1 MSEKLARL
9 KESLD
14 DYDFI
19 SCLRLIECERTDKP
33 RQGHAARP
41 ADEIVRLSQKP
52 ATGFQGRSL
61 DSMEERTGHHDY
73 QLFCNFFGLLGTNG
87 ALPLH
92 LTEYADQRARH
103 HQDPT
108 FAAFVDMFNHRM
120 LSLFYR
126 ASAEF
131 DPAINFDRPD
141 DNGLERIVAAFGG
154 YFSSAARNRDE
165 IPDYIKFFNAAWM
178 GGQTKSPDGIVAL
191 LEQYFTLPVKVDEFT
206 GDWLTLPESATT
218 MIGRSSQVA
227 SLGVSTYLGRRA
239 WSVGHKFTV
248 IIGPLLWGDYLSFK
262 PGGRRARELFQLMKN
277 YVGDEWDWDVKLA
290 IAEGEIRG
298 CSLNRQAALGFN
310 SFLGGKG
317 AAIGSARSI
326 RVNKSVLNN

>member
-1 MSEKLARL
+1 MSDKLANL
-9 KESLD
+9 KESLH

-41 ADEIVRLSQKP
+41 ADEIVRLSQK
-52 ATGFQGRSL
+52 ASTSFQGQAL
-61 DSMEERTGHHDY
+61 HLIEERTGHHDY
-73 QLFCNFFGLLGTNG
+73 RLFCNFFGLLGTNG

-92 LTEYADQRARH
+92 LTEYADQRTRH

-141 DNGLERIVAAFGG
+141 DNGLERIIAAVGG
-154 YFSSAARNRDE
+154 YFSPTARDRDD

-178 GGQTKSPDGIVAL
+178 GGQVKSPDGVVAL
-191 LEQYFTLPVKVDEFT
+191 LGQYFTLPVKVDEFT
-206 GDWLTLPESATT
+206 GDWLTLPDSAITI
-218 MIGRSSQVA
+218 IGRRSQVA

-248 IIGPLLWGDYLSFK
+248 VLGPLSWDDYLSFK
-262 PGGRRARELFQLMKN
+262 PGGRRANELFQVMKN

-290 IAEGEIRG
+290 IAEGETQG
-298 CSLNRQAALGFN
+298 CSLNHQAALGFN

-317 AAIGSARSI
+317 SAVVSARNI
-326 RVNKSVLNN
+326 RLNKSVMNK